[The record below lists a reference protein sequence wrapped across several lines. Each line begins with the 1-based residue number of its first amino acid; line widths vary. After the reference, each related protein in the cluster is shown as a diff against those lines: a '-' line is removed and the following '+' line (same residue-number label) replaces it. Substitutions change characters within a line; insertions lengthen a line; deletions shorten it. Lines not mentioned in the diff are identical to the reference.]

1 MALLTALS
9 APGSIAAE
17 ETATEPV
24 IIEDMEEPED
34 GGTETETAEIT
45 ETEIPE
51 TETPETETPETENS
65 GIAGTGTV
73 TGDTAVQGN
82 GNVSIAQRFS
92 GLCSGGGNERLY
104 GHRGRPGG

>member
-45 ETEIPE
+45 ETE
-51 TETPETETPETENS
+51 TPETETPETENS
-65 GIAGTGTV
+65 GTAGTGTV
-73 TGDTAVQGN
+73 PGDTAGSD
-82 GNVSIAQRFS
+82 GFLVSV
-92 GLCSGGGNERLY
+92 
-104 GHRGRPGG
+104 